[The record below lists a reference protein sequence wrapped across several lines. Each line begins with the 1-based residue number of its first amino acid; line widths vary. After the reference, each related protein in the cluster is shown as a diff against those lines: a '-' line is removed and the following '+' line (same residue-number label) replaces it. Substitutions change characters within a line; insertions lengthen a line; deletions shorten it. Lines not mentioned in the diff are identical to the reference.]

1 MVHIELSEGS
11 LVAHVVHDMFYKTRF
26 TGLSNYPPNYQY
38 SCLKKNTSFEKRF
51 PFTFQSKKSPTG
63 PTERNPLT

>member
-38 SCLKKNTSFEKRF
+38 SCLKKTHLL
-51 PFTFQSKKSPTG
+51 KSDFLSHFNP
-63 PTERNPLT
+63 RNLQQDPLNGTL